1 MSRAKTANKTANK
14 TSAKAA
20 HSHWHGHEPLSHL
33 EIRKIV
39 FGIMLAM
46 FLGALDQT
54 IVATALP
61 TIGRAFREVEN
72 LSWIV
77 TAYLLTSTAVT
88 PLYGKLSDMY
98 GRRAMLFIGIG
109 VFMAGSLA
117 CAVAPNML
125 MLILARGVQGLGA
138 GGLLPLAQTII
149 GDVVLPKER
158 GRYQAYIGI
167 MWTSAAILGPLLGG
181 VMSEYLHWSL
191 IFWINIPLGLLAFLA
206 SRNALKRL
214 PRYERPHKLDV
225 LGSLLMMAAAVTLL
239 LALTSGGV
247 RFAWSSAP
255 ILGLFALSAVLWAL
269 FAARLLW
276 APEPFLPLNILS
288 NQVVRTGTIAAAW
301 NVGTMIGLTIF
312 VPLYFETVLGLSSS
326 FSGLSLIPLMLVANM
341 GSTIAGRGLAW
352 FRHYKRVPMV
362 GLCISI
368 ASLLLLAWHP
378 YQPVEIVVL
387 HLAAVG
393 IGIGTVFP
401 VCTVAVQN
409 AVPRHQLGI
418 ATGTMNF
425 FRSLLSAV
433 IVAMLGAIVLGGI
446 NLRSGGG
453 LSVETLSAG
462 GGGADRA
469 LVFRWVFLLTAGFM
483 AACLY
488 WLFRM
493 EERPLP
499 GRADIAAASAS
510 GAPASAE

>member
-1 MSRAKTANKTANK
+1 MTPSKSTGETA
-14 TSAKAA
+14 SA
-20 HSHWHGHEPLSHL
+20 HSRWDGHKPLSHI
-33 EIRKIV
+33 EIRRIV

-61 TIGRAFREVEN
+61 TVGRAFRDIEN

-88 PLYGKLSDMY
+88 PLYGKLSDIY
-98 GRRAMLFIGIG
+98 GRRAMLLIGIG

-138 GGLLPLAQTII
+138 GGLLPLAQTVI
-149 GDVVLPKER
+149 GDIVLPKER
-158 GRYQAYIGI
+158 GRYQAYLGI
-167 MWTSAAILGPLLGG
+167 MWMGAAICGPLLGG
-181 VMSEYLHWSL
+181 VLSEYLHWSL

-206 SRNALKRL
+206 SNAALKRL
-214 PRYERPHKLDV
+214 PRHERPHKLDV
-225 LGSLLMMAAAVTLL
+225 LGSLLMMAAAVALL

-247 RFAWSSAP
+247 RYPWNSGP
-255 ILGLFALSAVLWAL
+255 IFGLFALSAALWAL
-269 FAARLLW
+269 FATRLLW
-276 APEPFLPLNILS
+276 APEPFLPLNILA
-288 NQVVRTGTIAAAW
+288 NQVVRAGTIAAAC

-312 VPLYFETVLGLSSS
+312 VPLYFESVLGLSSS
-326 FSGLSLIPLMLVANM
+326 LSGLSLIPLMAVANL
-341 GSTIAGRGLAW
+341 GSTFAGRGLAW

-362 GLCISI
+362 GLCISVT
-368 ASLLLLAWHP
+368 SLALLAWHP
-378 YQPVEIVVL
+378 YQPLEIVVL

-425 FRSLLSAV
+425 FRSLLSSV

-453 LSVETLSAG
+453 GLSVETLTANA
-462 GGGADRA
+462 GGADLA
-469 LVFRWVFLLTAGFM
+469 LVFRWVFVVTAGFL
-483 AACLY
+483 ATCLF
-488 WLFRM
+488 WLWRM

-499 GRADIAAASAS
+499 GRADIAAMANAP

>member
-1 MSRAKTANKTANK
+1 MSPAK
-14 TSAKAA
+14 SAADPSP
-20 HSHWHGHEPLSHL
+20 HSRWQGHKPRSHQ
-33 EIRKIV
+33 EIRQIV

-61 TIGRAFREVEN
+61 TIGRAFREVED
-72 LSWIV
+72 LSWVV

-98 GRRAMLFIGIG
+98 GRRTMLLIGIG

-167 MWTSAAILGPLLGG
+167 MWTSAAICGPLLGG

-191 IFWINIPLGLLAFLA
+191 IFWINIPLGLLALLA

-214 PRYERPHKLDV
+214 PRHERPHRLDV
-225 LGSLLMMAAAVTLL
+225 LGSLLMMAAAVALL

-247 RFAWSSAP
+247 RFPWSSPP
-255 ILGLFALSAVLWAL
+255 IFGLFALSAALWAVV
-269 FAARLLW
+269 AVRIMW
-276 APEPFLPLNILS
+276 APEPFLPLNILA
-288 NQVVRTGTIAAAW
+288 NQVVRTGTIAAAC

-326 FSGLSLIPLMLVANM
+326 ASGLSLIPLMLVANM
-341 GSTIAGRGLAW
+341 GSTFAGRGLAW

-368 ASLLLLAWHP
+368 ASLVLLAWHP
-378 YQPVEIVVL
+378 YQPLEVVVL

-393 IGIGTVFP
+393 VGIGTVFP

-425 FRSLLSAV
+425 FRSLLSSV

-453 LSVETLSAG
+453 LSVETLTASAG
-462 GGGADRA
+462 GADLA
-469 LVFRWVFLLTAGFM
+469 LVFRWVFVVAAGFL
-483 AACLY
+483 AACLIA
-488 WLFRM
+488 LIRM

-499 GRADIAAASAS
+499 GRADIAAAANTS